1 MGARS
6 VKSTLTSTSTV
17 EGGGFPVR
25 RPFPTADMEM
35 LDPFL
40 LLDHMG
46 PVTWPPGEAIGAPE
60 HPHRGFETVTYL
72 LEGHM
77 EHRDSAGHVARLGP
91 GDVQWMTAGAG
102 IIHSEL
108 PEAGFRRTGGKVNG
122 FQLWVNLPSISK
134 MTEPRYQELRTRV
147 TESEDGKTKVRVIAG
162 QALGVVAS
170 IETRTPIFYLHFSLE
185 PGARHE
191 QPAPAEFNTFA
202 YVAEGQLEIE
212 AGDSTRTRVKEG
224 EAAVLENDGDS
235 VTLVNSGEQKV
246 EVLLIGGVPL
256 NEPVARYG
264 PFVMNT
270 TQELREAFTDYQS
283 GRLGR
288 LGAGRSAR

>member
-1 MGARS
+1 MGVRS
-6 VKSTLTSTSTV
+6 VKTKLTATKAM

-25 RPFPTADMEM
+25 RPFPTAEVEM

-46 PVTWPPGEAIGAPE
+46 PVTWEPGEAIGAPD

-72 LEGHM
+72 LDGYM
-77 EHRDSAGHVARLGP
+77 EHRDSVGHVAKLGP

-102 IIHSEL
+102 VIHSEM
-108 PEAGFRRTGGKVNG
+108 PQASFRRSGGKVNG
-122 FQLWVNLPSISK
+122 FQLWVNLPKNAK
-134 MTEPRYQELRTRV
+134 MSEPRYQELRTRV

-162 QALGVVAS
+162 QALGVTAS
-170 IETRTPIFYLHFSLE
+170 IETRTPIFYLHFTLE
-185 PGARHE
+185 PGARHT
-191 QPAPAEFNTFA
+191 QATPAEYNTFA
-202 YVAEGQLEIE
+202 YVAEGSLSLEDQ
-212 AGDSTRTRVKEG
+212 AGRTTRVEEG
-224 EAAVLENDGDS
+224 EAAVLDADGDS
-235 VTLVNSGEQKV
+235 IVLTNAGDQKA

-270 TQELREAFTDYQS
+270 TQELRQAFTDYQS
-283 GRLGR
+283 GRMGR
-288 LGAGRSAR
+288 INPGVSR